1 MTLSRLLLFFGLLGS
16 AVSALAQSAT
26 LLADSTRLHAEGGVV
41 ALTARAAYEGAPG
54 AVGVALDLPRD
65 WELVAVSGPDVPSVA
80 PKAGTSGKLE
90 FAYLQTP
97 ASRLEFTVQVR
108 YPAGVTAALVSS
120 HVVVRNDGQ
129 MATAKS
135 EPVRLRATPQGEGR
149 DAVN

>member
-1 MTLSRLLLFFGLLGS
+1 MTLSRLLLFVGLLGS
-16 AVSALAQSAT
+16 AVSALAQTAT
-26 LLADSTRLHAEGGVV
+26 LIADSTRLSADGGVV
-41 ALTARAAYEGAPG
+41 ALTASAAYEGAPG
-54 AVGVALDLPRD
+54 AVGVALELPAN
-65 WELVAVSGPDVPSVA
+65 WELVAVSGPDIPAVA
-80 PKAGTSGKLE
+80 PKPGTSGKLE

-120 HVVVRNDGQ
+120 QVVVRTEGR

-135 EPVRLRATPQGEGR
+135 EPVRLRMAPQGEGR